1 MQVCRDVEEWIE
13 QQIQQQIQQQGKRC
27 KKWPWPLSWLCQL
40 VMVLVWVFVWV
51 WTKIIRVVCEVV
63 WAVANVLAALINFLA
78 AIPILGPLIVAIG
91 RAISSVISYI
101 VGQLDGIARL
111 AGLRLTKHLRVHVIP
126 LCRGRIPLATEAH
139 VREVMRRTEQ
149 IFYERAQIRVHTTF
163 HSPVVNPPESSIH
176 VGMNEDMIFDQA
188 WLKGSWFQVHSLTLF
203 ESNVWASLG
212 IGNPV
217 VVYVVAGVGYG
228 EDSSYR
234 GVSGG
239 PFVDWV
245 AVEAMAVGNQIQA
258 TAPALGAAPVALQPP
273 LLFPPVVATDFPVVG
288 VPNPEYGEY
297 LVAHEICHAL
307 GLMGHDNSNPGELM
321 VPGAIT
327 GDALSPFQVGLIR
340 SSAKVTFF

>member
-1 MQVCRDVEEWIE
+1 MQVCKDVEDWIE
-13 QQIQQQIQQQGKRC
+13 EQVQQQVQQQQKRC
-27 KKWPWPLSWLCQL
+27 KKWPWPLSWFCQL
-40 VMVLVWVFVWV
+40 VMALVWVFVWI

-63 WAVANVLAALINFLA
+63 WTIANVLAALVNLLA
-78 AIPILGPLIVAIG
+78 AIPLLGPLILAIG
-91 RAISSVISYI
+91 RAFSSFISYL
-101 VGQLDGIARL
+101 VGQFDGVARL

-126 LCRGRIPLATEAH
+126 LCRGRIPLANKAHLEEA
-139 VREVMRRTEQ
+139 MRRTEQ

-176 VGMNEDMIFDQA
+176 VGMKEDMILDQA

-228 EDSSYR
+228 EDSSYQ

-245 AVEAMAVGNQIQA
+245 AVEAMTVGNQIQA
-258 TAPALGAAPVALQPP
+258 PVPAAGMPAIALQPP
-273 LLFPPVVATDFPVVG
+273 RLFPPVVATDFAVVG
-288 VPNPEYGEY
+288 VPNPAYQES
-297 LVAHEICHAL
+297 VIAHEICHAL
-307 GLMGHDNSNPGELM
+307 GLLGHANSNPGELM
-321 VPGAIT
+321 VPGTIT
-327 GDALSPFQVGLIR
+327 GTALSPFQVGLIR
-340 SSAKVTFF
+340 SSPKVTFF